1 MQFLYYTVAG
11 IALYFASDF
20 ILDQIEVKRGKRFDN
35 RSAIFF
41 VIILVLAVSTFK
53 LIETLTTG

>member
-1 MQFLYYTVAG
+1 MEFLYYTIAG
-11 IALYFASDF
+11 IVLYFLSDF

-35 RSAIFF
+35 RSAVFF

-53 LIETLTTG
+53 LIENLTAG